1 MAPPPANP
9 AAARKAPALNC
20 INRATFLDN
29 LARSLPNFESHM
41 VSFPSP
47 GSTDLGIFN
56 LSAVLVSC
64 ASSAK
69 VKAPIAVNSK
79 NMPW

>member
-1 MAPPPANP
+1 
-9 AAARKAPALNC
+9 
-20 INRATFLDN
+20 
-29 LARSLPNFESHM
+29 
-41 VSFPSP
+41 
-47 GSTDLGIFN
+47 
-56 LSAVLVSC
+56 VLVSC